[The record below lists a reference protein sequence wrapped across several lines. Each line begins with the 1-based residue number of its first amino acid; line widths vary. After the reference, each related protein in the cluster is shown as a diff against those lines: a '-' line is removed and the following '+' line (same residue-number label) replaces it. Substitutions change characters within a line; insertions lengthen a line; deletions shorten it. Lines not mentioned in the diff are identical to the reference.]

1 VSTWTVVGPV
11 VKTLAPYAK
20 AKVLGSDLD
29 KELAKAVSQAWEAAA
44 GKLCNEAEA
53 PCDPADLEAIGT
65 VFGRAINVAGTA
77 RAFVTSLLDATRPS
91 TGRSIRRP
99 PRSWPAWTRP
109 PPPWIPAS
117 SGTASSLP
125 CARRWSAPPPATASS
140 SSQWWPKILDGGFQS
155 VPIRRLRSKTWCRR
169 TGSCI
174 PGN

>member
-77 RAFVTSLLDATRPS
+77 RAFVTSLLDATRPLDWAEHQEAAEILA
-91 TGRSIRRP
+91 GLD
-99 PRSWPAWTRP
+99 
-109 PPPWIPAS
+109 PAS